1 MGKEIEKLK
10 TLNLFEVKAG
20 ENSKTIVVNG
30 FNIAYANSAY
40 LSSLYRT
47 ATTCSS
53 FQGTGKSLSTVR
65 TGNRI
70 IVDFKFNYIYDA
82 PLIKYRN
89 ASDIINNYKPCITLF
104 KTKENNYILENI
116 YGK

>member
-10 TLNLFEVKAG
+10 TLNLFEVNAG
-20 ENSKTIVVNG
+20 KNSMTLVING
-30 FNIAYANSAY
+30 FNISYANSGY
-40 LSSLYRT
+40 LTSLYRT
-47 ATTCSS
+47 AMTCSS

-65 TGNRI
+65 TGHRI

-82 PLIKYRN
+82 PLIKYKN
-89 ASDIINNYKPCITLF
+89 ASDIVNNYKPCMTLF
-104 KTKENNYILENI
+104 KTEDNNYILENI